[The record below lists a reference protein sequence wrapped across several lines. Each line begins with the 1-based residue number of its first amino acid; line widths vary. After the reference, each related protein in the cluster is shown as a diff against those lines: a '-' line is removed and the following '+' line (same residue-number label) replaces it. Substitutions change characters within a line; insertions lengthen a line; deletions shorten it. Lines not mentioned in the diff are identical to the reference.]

1 MLSQAGLP
9 AADAAVYRWTD
20 EQGRV
25 QYGDRPPLDTNTD
38 EIKIK
43 STPTSRSDATNSSPS
58 ELERKELRQ
67 KMLDNYQQEREE
79 KRQARKK
86 REQEAARQKMR
97 CVEAKDRL
105 RDYEDSTALYDLQPD
120 GKRVFLTKEQFQA
133 EMAAARAA
141 VKKLCG
147 AGH

>member
-1 MLSQAGLP
+1 MLSQSGLP
-9 AADAAVYRWTD
+9 VADAAVYRWMD

-25 QYGDRPPLDTNTD
+25 QYGDRPPLDKNTD
-38 EIKIK
+38 EIKIR
-43 STPTSRSDATNSSPS
+43 STPASRNDATNRPPS
-58 ELERKELRQ
+58 DLERKQLRQ
-67 KMLDNYQQEREE
+67 KMLDNYQEEREE

-86 REQEAARQKMR
+86 REREAAQRKMR

-120 GKRVFLTKEQFQA
+120 GTRVFLTKEQFQA
-133 EMAAARAA
+133 EMMAARAA

-147 AGH
+147 TGL